1 MIRHVAAVA
10 IVLVVSATPVF
21 AQSAPAA
28 SSELV
33 VKTAAAAVHKF
44 PSIGSPIIGQAPRG
58 TTLEVRRNL
67 GSWVE
72 VPWPAADAG
81 IAFMHVNTGTIAPRV
96 VTGPSPAALSAI
108 AQIKEVE
115 AACTPSTSAS
125 SMQRT
130 GQSAAANRVGSYSAP
145 YALPSHRIGVGA
157 LMNPTSTMKPR
168 FGASGRAWWGDR
180 LGVQFSFAHPQIYN
194 ADGLGTKSTSFAP
207 AVLYSLPE
215 TVTNSLWLRPY
226 VGGGPR
232 FYRANLSTE
241 LSYEAFGGTEFTLAA
256 VPQFSLSADLAHRW
270 RRPSFDGFEPRRVAF
285 SVSGHWYLK

>member
-10 IVLVVSATPVF
+10 IVLVLGVTPVF

-28 SSELV
+28 GSELI

-44 PSIGSPIIGQAPRG
+44 PSIGSPIIGQAARG
-58 TTLEVRRNL
+58 TALEVRRNL

-81 IAFMHVNTGTIAPRV
+81 IAFMHVNTGTLAPRV
-96 VTGPSPAALSAI
+96 STGPSAGALAAI
-108 AQIKEVE
+108 AEIKEVE
-115 AACTPSTSAS
+115 AACTSGISMTAAQRAGQAGSGRVAS
-125 SMQRT
+125 R
-130 GQSAAANRVGSYSAP
+130 SAA
-145 YALPSHRIGVGA
+145 YALPSHHIGVGA
-157 LMNPTSTMKPR
+157 LMNNAEPR
-168 FGASGRAWWGDR
+168 FGATGRAWWGER
-180 LGVQFSFAHPQIYN
+180 LGVQFSLAQPHLYN
-194 ADGLGTKSTSFAP
+194 ADGLKTRSTSFAP
-207 AVLYSLPE
+207 AVLYSLPDA
-215 TVTNSLWLRPY
+215 VTNTLWLRPY

-241 LSYEAFGGTEFTLAA
+241 LSYEALGGAEFTLAA